1 MELLSPSPGLIFW
14 TTLTFIILLGILGKY
29 AWPSILRALKV
40 REETISYALEDAK
53 RAREEVEMTEQKRR
67 RIEDEARKERDNILK
82 EARQMRDDILKEAR
96 ESAQKESERMIE
108 QANKQIQKQRQEARH
123 EIRETIGRL
132 SLDIAEKVLKEEL
145 SDTEHQKKVINSY
158 LSEMNF
164 N

>member
-1 MELLSPSPGLIFW
+1 MELLTPSPGLVFW
-14 TTLTFIILLGILGKY
+14 TSLTFIILLFVLGKY

-40 REETISYALEDAK
+40 REETISYAIEDAK
-53 RAREEVEMTEQKRR
+53 KAREEVEMTEQKSR
-67 RIEDEARKERDNILK
+67 RIEEEARKERDNILK
-82 EARQMRDDILKEAR
+82 EARKMRDDILQEAR
-96 ESAQKESERMIE
+96 ESAQKESDRMIE
-108 QANKQIQKQRQEARH
+108 QANKQIQKQRQEAKY

-132 SLDIAEKVLKEEL
+132 SIDIAEKVLKEEL

>member
-82 EARQMRDDILKEAR
+82 EARKMRDDILQEAR
-96 ESAQKESERMIE
+96 ASAQKESDRMIE
-108 QANKQIQKQRQEARH
+108 QANKQIQKQRQEAKY

-132 SLDIAEKVLKEEL
+132 SIDIAEKVLKEEL

>member
-14 TTLTFIILLGILGKY
+14 TSLTFIILLGILGKY
-29 AWPSILRALKV
+29 AWPSILRALRV
-40 REETISYALEDAK
+40 REESISYALEDAK
-53 RAREEVEMTEQKRR
+53 RAREEVEITEQKRR
-67 RIEDEARKERDNILK
+67 RIEEEARKERDNILK

-96 ESAQKESERMIE
+96 ESAQIESDRMIE

-132 SLDIAEKVLKEEL
+132 SVEIAEKVLKEEL
-145 SDTEHQKKVINSY
+145 SDTEHQKKIINSY
-158 LSEMNF
+158 LNEMNF

>member
-40 REETISYALEDAK
+40 REETISYALEDAE
-53 RAREEVEMTEQKRR
+53 RAREEVELTEQKRR
-67 RIEDEARKERDNILK
+67 RIEEEARKERDNILK

-96 ESAQKESERMIE
+96 ESAQKESDRMIE
-108 QANKQIQKQRQEARH
+108 QANKQIQKQRQEARY

-132 SLDIAEKVLKEEL
+132 SIDIAEKVLKEKL
-145 SDTEHQKKVINSY
+145 SDTEHQKKIINSY
-158 LSEMNF
+158 LNEMNF

>member
-14 TTLTFIILLGILGKY
+14 TSLTFIILLGILGKY

-67 RIEDEARKERDNILK
+67 RVEEEARKERDNILK

-96 ESAQKESERMIE
+96 ESAQKESDRMIE
-108 QANKQIQKQRQEARH
+108 QANKQIQKQRQEAKH

-132 SLDIAEKVLKEEL
+132 SIDIAEKVLKEEL
-145 SDTEHQKKVINSY
+145 SDTERQKKIVNSY